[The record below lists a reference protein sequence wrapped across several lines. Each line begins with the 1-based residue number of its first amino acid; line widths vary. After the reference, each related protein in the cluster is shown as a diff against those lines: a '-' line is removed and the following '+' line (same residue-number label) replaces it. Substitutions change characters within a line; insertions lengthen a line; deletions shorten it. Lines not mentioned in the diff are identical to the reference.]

1 MMVMKEMILEIR
13 VLMNSVN
20 NDEDKFM
27 IKMMM
32 IIVVLM
38 IKIL

>member
-20 NDEDKFM
+20 NDDDKFM

-38 IKIL
+38 IKII